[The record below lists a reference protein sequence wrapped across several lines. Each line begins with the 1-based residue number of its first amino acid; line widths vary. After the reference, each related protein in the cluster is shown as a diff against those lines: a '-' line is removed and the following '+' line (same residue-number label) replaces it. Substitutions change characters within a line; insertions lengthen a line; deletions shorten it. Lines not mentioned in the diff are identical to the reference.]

1 MSAALRRGFIAL
13 AAVAIAPI
21 TARAADLPV
30 IRVYPPECASAPV
43 GFDEFVDALRVE
55 LAGRQ
60 PHCCVVGPGGEAA
73 ADAVKVT
80 LVIEPCDPA
89 TEQISV
95 GVDVTAPP
103 RTVQREVSLADLP
116 PEARPRALALAV
128 AELVRT
134 ASEPAQPVEVPAPK
148 PDHPEET
155 PAPLMLTG
163 GVAGDVRYFFSH
175 PTAMIGARLGLSLA
189 YARLQVTL
197 DVGAAATS
205 SRQTMGDVS
214 GDVSILLASASLF
227 VGPRFAL
234 GPAVATFGPAAS
246 LGWASIK
253 GRSDDPTVINGEGG
267 RVVSTVGVR
276 VGIEGPVPRVLR
288 IFGYLEGGGTVLGV
302 NADVAGQPAI
312 GASGPYGLLAVGVR
326 FGPS

>member
-1 MSAALRRGFIAL
+1 MSAALRRGIIAV
-13 AAVAIAPI
+13 AAVVIAPI

-30 IRVYPPECASAPV
+30 IRVYPPECATAPV

-60 PHCCVVGPGGEAA
+60 PHCCVVGPGGDAA

-89 TEQISV
+89 TQQISV

-128 AELVRT
+128 AELIRS
-134 ASEPAQPVEVPAPK
+134 ASEPAQTVELPTPK

-155 PAPLMLTG
+155 PLLLTG

-205 SRQTMGDVS
+205 STQTMGDVS

-234 GPAVATFGPAAS
+234 GPTVATFGPAVS

-288 IFGYLEGGGTVLGV
+288 IFGYLEGGGAVLGV
-302 NADVAGQPAI
+302 NADVAGQPTI

-326 FGPS
+326 LGPS